1 MVSGLKLDEK
11 DKQMKT
17 FALKNSPTQN
27 SVKEHTQLKD
37 LAAFKQRQH
46 KLKRQKLIKNI
57 FDAAI
62 FISIAS
68 FTFSTLFWGA

>member
-1 MVSGLKLDEK
+1 
-11 DKQMKT
+11 MKT

-27 SVKEHTQLKD
+27 SVQEHTPVHD

-46 KLKRQKLIKNI
+46 KLKRQKLIKDI
-57 FDAAI
+57 FNAAI

>member
-1 MVSGLKLDEK
+1 
-11 DKQMKT
+11 MKT

-27 SVKEHTQLKD
+27 SVKEDTPVHD
-37 LAAFKQRQH
+37 LAALKQRQH

-62 FISIAS
+62 FISIAG

>member
-1 MVSGLKLDEK
+1 
-11 DKQMKT
+11 MKT

-27 SVKEHTQLKD
+27 SVHEHTPVHD
-37 LAAFKQRQH
+37 LVAFKQRQL

-57 FDAAI
+57 FDAGI
-62 FISIAS
+62 FISIVG

>member
-1 MVSGLKLDEK
+1 
-11 DKQMKT
+11 MKT
-17 FALKNSPTQN
+17 FAFKNSPTQN
-27 SVKEHTQLKD
+27 SVLEHTPVKD

-46 KLKRQKLIKNI
+46 KLKRQKLIKDL

-62 FISIAS
+62 FISIAA

>member
-1 MVSGLKLDEK
+1 VSVIKLAHRK
-11 DKQMKT
+11 KPMKT

-27 SVKEHTQLKD
+27 SVKEHTPVHD
-37 LAAFKQRQH
+37 LAAFKQRQN
-46 KLKRQKLIKNI
+46 KLKRQKLIKDI

-62 FISIAS
+62 FLSIAS

>member
-1 MVSGLKLDEK
+1 
-11 DKQMKT
+11 MKT

-27 SVKEHTQLKD
+27 SVKEHSAVHD

-46 KLKRQKLIKNI
+46 KLKRQKLIKDI

-62 FISIAS
+62 FISIAG

>member
-1 MVSGLKLDEK
+1 
-11 DKQMKT
+11 MKT

-27 SVKEHTQLKD
+27 SVLEHTPVKD
-37 LAAFKQRQH
+37 LAAFKQRQQ

-57 FDAAI
+57 FDVAI
-62 FISIAS
+62 FINISS

>member
-1 MVSGLKLDEK
+1 
-11 DKQMKT
+11 MKT
-17 FALKNSPTQN
+17 FALKNAPTQN
-27 SVKEHTQLKD
+27 SVLEHTPVKD
-37 LAAFKQRQH
+37 LAAFKQRQQ

-62 FISIAS
+62 FISITS

>member
-27 SVKEHTQLKD
+27 SVLEHTPVHDLDAYLKQ
-37 LAAFKQRQH
+37 KRRQQ
-46 KLKRQKLIKNI
+46 KLKLLKRTFEGGVFPIIVVL
-57 FDAAI
+57 
-62 FISIAS
+62 
-68 FTFSTLFWGA
+68 TFSIISGR

>member
-1 MVSGLKLDEK
+1 M
-11 DKQMKT
+11 
-17 FALKNSPTQN
+17 
-27 SVKEHTQLKD
+27 
-37 LAAFKQRQH
+37 AAFKKRQH

-62 FISIAS
+62 FLSIAG

>member
-1 MVSGLKLDEK
+1 
-11 DKQMKT
+11 MKT

-27 SVKEHTQLKD
+27 SVLEHTPVKD
-37 LAAFKQRQH
+37 LATFKQRQH

-62 FISIAS
+62 FISIAGFS
-68 FTFSTLFWGA
+68 FSTLFWGA

>member
-1 MVSGLKLDEK
+1 MVSGFKLDEK

-17 FALKNSPTQN
+17 FALKNPPTQN
-27 SVKEHTQLKD
+27 SVKEHTPVHD
-37 LAAFKQRQH
+37 LVAFNQRQL

-62 FISIAS
+62 VISIAG

>member
-1 MVSGLKLDEK
+1 MN
-11 DKQMKT
+11 T

-27 SVKEHTQLKD
+27 SVKEHTPLKD
-37 LAAFKQRQH
+37 LAAFKQRQL

-62 FISIAS
+62 FISIVG
-68 FTFSTLFWGA
+68 FTFSILFWGA

>member
-1 MVSGLKLDEK
+1 
-11 DKQMKT
+11 MKT

-27 SVKEHTQLKD
+27 SVKEHTPVHD
-37 LAAFKQRQH
+37 LAAFKQCQL

-57 FDAAI
+57 FNAAI
-62 FISIAS
+62 FLSIAS